1 MGVKFFGASLG
12 TVELVRRRFA
22 LHHVVVELVR
32 HDDGPAGKRISRKLE
47 DDVLAQSQT
56 GGEANAFAIE
66 QLARKS
72 RTAGIGLRI
81 RMEQQLGITGAE
93 GTSFGAHELLDAF
106 GGSIGR
112 FTDAAKNGGLGI

>member
-1 MGVKFFGASLG
+1 MTTVLRAS
-12 TVELVRRRFA
+12 A
-22 LHHVVVELVR
+22 C
-32 HDDGPAGKRISRKLE
+32 RKLE

-72 RTAGIGLRI
+72 AAGIGLRI

-106 GGSIGR
+106 GAASAGSQTPPKTATSASEDSAGTR
-112 FTDAAKNGGLGI
+112 STVWASM